1 MIDKHISRVLGLLGQ
16 DDTLRVLAGL
26 VLCPGEPLD
35 KVTGLD
41 REVVSKAL
49 DRLERGGLAVRDG
62 DGDGW
67 RARPETFRDLL
78 RTIPS
83 TPADPMD
90 AFLVDGRLVSIPAKR
105 AKRLMVLDYIA
116 QVFDVG
122 VRYPE
127 KEVDVALRAFHADY
141 AALRRYLV
149 DEGFL
154 TREANV
160 YWRSGGTT

>member
-26 VLCPGEPLD
+26 VLRPGEPLD
-35 KVTGLD
+35 KVTGLEPD
-41 REVVSKAL
+41 VAAKAL
-49 DRLERGGLAVRDG
+49 DRLERGGLAVR

-78 RTIPS
+78 RTIPA

-90 AFLVDGRLVSIPAKR
+90 AFLVDGRLISIPAKR

-122 VRYPE
+122 MRYPE
-127 KEVDVALRAFHADY
+127 KEVDVALRAFHDDY

-154 TREANV
+154 SREANV

>member
-1 MIDKHISRVLGLLGQ
+1 MIDKRISRVLGLLGQ

-26 VLCPGEPLD
+26 VLRPGEPLD
-35 KVTGLD
+35 KVTGLGPETVA
-41 REVVSKAL
+41 RAL
-49 DRLERGGLAVRDG
+49 DRLSRGGLAVRDEET
-62 DGDGW
+62 GW
-67 RARPETFRDLL
+67 RARPEAFRELL
-78 RTIPS
+78 RTAPS
-83 TPADPMD
+83 APADPMD
-90 AFLVDGRLVSIPAKR
+90 AFLVDGRLVSIPVKR

-116 QVFDVG
+116 RVFEIG

-127 KEVDVALRAFHADY
+127 KEVDVALRAFHDDH

-160 YWRSGGTT
+160 YWRSGGTV

>member
-26 VLCPGEPLD
+26 VLRPGEPLD

-41 REVVSKAL
+41 PEVTAKAL
-49 DRLERGGLAVRDG
+49 DRLERGGLAVR

-90 AFLVDGRLVSIPAKR
+90 AFLVGGRLVSMPAKR
-105 AKRLMVLDYIA
+105 TKRRMVLDYIA
-116 QVFDVG
+116 QVFEVG

-127 KEVDVALRAFHADY
+127 KEVDVALRAFHDDY

>member
-26 VLCPGEPLD
+26 VLRPGEPLD

-41 REVVSKAL
+41 PDVVAKAL
-49 DRLERGGLAVRDG
+49 DRLERGGLAVRDE
-62 DGDGW
+62 DDGW

-78 RTIPS
+78 RTIPA

-90 AFLVDGRLVSIPAKR
+90 AFLVDGRLVSMPTKR

-116 QVFDVG
+116 QVFEIG

-127 KEVDVALRAFHADY
+127 KEVDVALRAFHDDY

-160 YWRSGGTT
+160 YWRSGGSV

>member
-1 MIDKHISRVLGLLGQ
+1 MIDKHIARVLGLLGQ
-16 DDTLRVLAGL
+16 DDTLRVLAAL
-26 VLCPGEPLD
+26 VLRPGEPLD

-41 REVVSKAL
+41 PETAAKSL
-49 DRLERGGLAVRDG
+49 ERLSRGGLAVREG
-62 DGDGW
+62 DDW

-78 RTIPS
+78 RALPS

-90 AFLVDGRLVSIPAKR
+90 AFLVDGRLVSLPAKR
-105 AKRLMVLDYIA
+105 AKRLMVLDYIV
-116 QVFDVG
+116 QVFEVG

-127 KEVDVALRAFHADY
+127 KEVDVALRAFHDDY

-154 TREANV
+154 SREANV
-160 YWRSGGTT
+160 YWRSGGTV